1 MQYKCIRG
9 VVTSQGP
16 VNAGDIV
23 TLPAHEAV
31 VLMAAKKLEIY
42 EAPVAKEEVRVAE
55 APKVEH
61 RDPVISRGP
70 KRAR

>member
-9 VVTSQGP
+9 VITSKGP

-23 TLPAHEAV
+23 TLPAHEAI

-42 EAPVAKEEVRVAE
+42 EEVRVAE

-61 RDPVISRGP
+61 RDPVISSGK
-70 KRAR
+70 KRNGR